1 MVSASENPS
10 PHPDDDS
17 IDDPTL
23 TELVAYLD
31 GELPPEDSE
40 KLEQQLAVDAPLRRC
55 ADSLDRTWQ
64 MLDALEEAPA
74 SGEFTRR
81 TLSCIQAQSNRS
93 EPATSRSMASR
104 VRAFAS
110 QWSLTTLLL
119 WTLAGFCGTGA
130 GLLLS
135 RQSEVHTANPDDA
148 EILRS
153 LTLLQDY
160 QSMRQIPDTAF
171 LKKLAELPATD
182 FGSTP

>member
-10 PHPDDDS
+10 PHPDDES

-81 TLSCIQAQSNRS
+81 TLSCIQARDNRPELS
-93 EPATSRSMASR
+93 TPHSTASR
-104 VRAFAS
+104 LRALAS
-110 QWSLTTLLL
+110 QWSPGTLLI
-119 WTLAGFCGTGA
+119 WTLAGFCGTSA

-135 RQSEVHTANPDDA
+135 RQSDVHTANPDDT
-148 EILRS
+148 EILRN

-171 LKKLAELPATD
+171 LKKLAALPATNS
-182 FGSTP
+182 GNTP

>member
-1 MVSASENPS
+1 MVSASENPA
-10 PHPDDDS
+10 PNPDDEP

-23 TELVAYLD
+23 TQLVAYLD

-40 KLEQQLAVDAPLRRC
+40 KLEQQLAVDPPLRRC

-64 MLDALEEAPA
+64 MLDALEDAPA

-81 TLSCIQAQSNRS
+81 TLSCIQAQANRS
-93 EPATSRSMASR
+93 EPSTSRSMASR
-104 VRAFAS
+104 LRVFAS

-148 EILRS
+148 EILRN

-171 LKKLAELPATD
+171 LKKLAALPASPS
-182 FGSTP
+182 GNTP

>member
-1 MVSASENPS
+1 MVSASENSAPN
-10 PHPDDDS
+10 PDDEP

-23 TELVAYLD
+23 TQLVAYLD
-31 GELPPEDSE
+31 GELLPEDSE
-40 KLEQQLAVDAPLRRC
+40 KLEQQLAVDPPLRRC

-81 TLSCIQAQSNRS
+81 TLSCIQAQANLP
-93 EPATSRSMASR
+93 EPSTSRGMASR
-104 VRAFAS
+104 LRTFAS
-110 QWSLTTLLL
+110 QWSPTTLLL
-119 WTLAGFCGTGA
+119 WTLAGFCGTSA

-135 RQSEVHTANPDDA
+135 RQSELHTANPDDV
-148 EILRS
+148 EILRN

-171 LKKLAELPATD
+171 LKKLAALPASPS
-182 FGSTP
+182 GNTP